1 MRSTTILYKSE
12 PAGILSQLANG
23 SFHFRYLETWL
34 ENKKK
39 PAISLTMP
47 KSKREFK
54 STHLFPVFFHLLP
67 EGLNKQAVCRF
78 KKIDPADHFGIL
90 LHTAQFDTSGAITI
104 NQSLN

>member
-1 MRSTTILYKSE
+1 MRSTTILYKGI

-23 SFHFRYLETWL
+23 SFHFRYIESWL
-34 ENKKK
+34 DDKKK

-54 STHLFPVFFHLLP
+54 SPHLFPVFFHLLP
-67 EGLNKQAVCRF
+67 EGANKQAVCKF

-90 LHTAQFDTSGAITI
+90 LQTAQFDTSGAITI
-104 NQSLN
+104 QPSMS

>member
-34 ENKKK
+34 EDKKK
-39 PAISLTMP
+39 SSISLTMP
-47 KSKREFK
+47 KSKKEFK
-54 STHLFPVFFHLLP
+54 SPHLFPLFFHLLP
-67 EGLNKQAVCRF
+67 EGANKQAVSKF

-104 NQSLN
+104 KQSIS